1 MPTSH
6 VPASIELTQVLDE
19 AKDIAEQSGN
29 TLSSGHV
36 LLALFTVTN
45 RAQAILEERE
55 ITEDRLLDHLIGM
68 DGEPVDTIAVINSKT
83 AKIAKN
89 CDSDVIGTVHL
100 LAGLCRVNRSQAFRA
115 LETMGVDPHGMRTK
129 AIAQLTGRARRIY
142 KDQSATT
149 AADRVKPRQALE
161 REDDANVVTVT
172 AREPLATTEPVAKDI
187 SVARPAPE
195 PMTPGPSLWADEQ
208 EKVSDENQ
216 EQMRESRFR
225 LDSETFPMLARLGRN
240 LTVLAE
246 IGQLDPLI
254 GREQELDQL
263 IDVLNKRRSNNPC
276 IVGEPG
282 VGKTAIVEGLAQRI
296 VSNSTEV
303 GALGEKIIIE
313 IQMGTLLAGTQL
325 RGAFSERMMELK
337 DEVASA
343 EGRIVLFIDE
353 IHTLVGAGA
362 GDGPLDAANELK
374 SALARGEFP
383 CIGATTEKEYRK
395 HIESDP
401 ALARRF
407 QVVMIDEPD
416 PDEALEVLRG
426 LEGFYSEHHKVRYRK
441 EALKAAVHLSS
452 RWLHERHLPSKAI
465 DILDQAGAHAVRMGR
480 SFVTV
485 EEVARVV
492 AQQAQMPA
500 ERLMLNDQERL
511 LGLANYLRDW
521 VVGHDES
528 LERVASV
535 LQRNFAGF
543 VTDRPMG
550 SFLLLG
556 PTGVGKTECAK
567 VLADYLFGS
576 RDAMCRVDMSEY
588 MDTHSVSRLIGAPPG
603 FVGHEEGG
611 QLTEAVRGKP
621 YQIILLD
628 EVEKASVEVLNILL
642 QLLDDGRLTDGR
654 GRTVRFE
661 NTVVFMTSNLGH
673 EEFERMH
680 RPVGFAA
687 ASAQNDVLNQVVE
700 AARKRFSPEL
710 WNRIDDKLVFRP
722 LTIDDVKS
730 IAGILLKESSARLLN
745 ERRIGYETTEAIIP
759 FLIENGGYDPEQG
772 ARPMRRTIQ
781 KLVEGPVAE
790 AILSG
795 RVTEGATLKVGVHDG
810 RIAIVS

>member
-1 MPTSH
+1 MPTSN

-19 AKDIAEQSGN
+19 AKDIAEQSGR

-45 RAQAILEERE
+45 RAQALLQGRDIS
-55 ITEDRLLDHLIGM
+55 EDQLLDHLIGM
-68 DGEPVDTIAVINSKT
+68 EGEPVDTIAVINSKT

-115 LETMGVDPHGMRTK
+115 LETMGVDPHSMRTN
-129 AIAQLTGRARRIY
+129 AIRQLTGGARKRY
-142 KDQSATT
+142 RYQSATT
-149 AADRVKPRQALE
+149 AGDRVQSRQE
-161 REDDANVVTVT
+161 SEDDTNVVTVT
-172 AREPLATTEPVAKDI
+172 AREPQA
-187 SVARPAPE
+187 APE
-195 PMTPGPSLWADEQ
+195 PMAQDVAVVRPPPEPVTPGPSLWAEEDD
-208 EKVSDENQ
+208 KVPDENQ
-216 EQMRESRFR
+216 ERMRESRFR
-225 LDSETFPMLARLGRN
+225 LDSETFPMLGKLGRN

-254 GREQELDQL
+254 GRDQELDQL

-296 VSNSTEV
+296 VSNSSEV

-313 IQMGTLLAGTQL
+313 VQMGTLLAGTQL
-325 RGAFSERMMELK
+325 RGAFSERMMGLK
-337 DEVASA
+337 EEVASA

-407 QVVMIDEPD
+407 QLVMIDEPG

-441 EALKAAVHLSS
+441 EALKAAVQLSS
-452 RWLHERHLPSKAI
+452 RWIHERYLPAKAI
-465 DILDQAGAHAVRMGR
+465 DILDQAGAHAVRRGR

-492 AQQAQMPA
+492 AQQAQVPA

-511 LGLANYLRDW
+511 LGLATYLRDW

-576 RDAMCRVDMSEY
+576 RDALCRVDMSEY

-603 FVGHEEGG
+603 FVGHEDGG

-628 EVEKASVEVLNILL
+628 EIEKASVEVLNILL

-680 RPVGFAA
+680 RPVGFT
-687 ASAQNDVLNQVVE
+687 SAMTQNDVLNQVVE

-710 WNRIDDKLVFRP
+710 WNRIDDKLVFHP
-722 LTIDDVKS
+722 LTIEHVKR
-730 IAGILLKESSARLLN
+730 IACILLKESSERLLN
-745 ERRIGYETTEAIIP
+745 ERQIGYGTTDAVIP
-759 FLIENGGYDPEQG
+759 FLIENGGYDPEHG